1 MPRNG
6 AVIKSV
12 FALISNSRA
21 SLLAFSHRLRSA
33 AAPMFGD
40 SSWKKKIV
48 SARTRLRRLGYYLN
62 RTAPSAGLS
71 LLLLTTAQAGD
82 PDRIEMRIEMF
93 GTAGV
98 RVATNHTIV
107 EETAD
112 RYAITTDVESRGIA
126 AVFIDLTS
134 HSEVRGRLTNNAA
147 FPEAYLGVVHRNGVV
162 NQNQVKYPATGLV
175 TGETTPPAETHT
187 PVTPQL
193 MRGTVDQLTAFFIIE
208 RQLAHRGSCA
218 LVVAVFDGRRR
229 YDLHFTD
236 AAPEVSQ
243 ASADRNFAG
252 ATQVCHMRRVAI
264 AGFLDDSGLTEGAYA
279 GELWFAR
286 LLPGDLM
293 IPVQMEFST
302 EFGKVTG
309 SLAELRG
316 RGVHQVFTK

>member
-1 MPRNG
+1 MPRTG

-12 FALISNSRA
+12 VALISKSCA
-21 SLLAFSHRLRSA
+21 SLLAISHRHRS
-33 AAPMFGD
+33 AAPMFGGGL
-40 SSWKKKIV
+40 WKKKIA
-48 SARTRLRRLGYYLN
+48 SARARFPRLAYYLN
-62 RTAPSAGLS
+62 RTAPSAALS
-71 LLLLTTAQAGD
+71 LLFLTTAQADD

-98 RVATNHTIV
+98 HVATNHTVV
-107 EETAD
+107 EEAAG

-126 AVFIDLTS
+126 ALFIDLTS
-134 HSEVRGRLTNNAA
+134 HSEVRGRLTNGAA
-147 FPEAYLGVVHRNGVV
+147 LPEAYLGMVHRNGVV
-162 NQNQVKYPATGLV
+162 NQNQVKYPANGVV
-175 TGETTPPAETHT
+175 TGESTPPAETHT

-193 MRGTVDQLTAFFIIE
+193 MRGTVDQLTAFFMIE
-208 RQLAHRGSCA
+208 RQLAFRGSCA

-236 AAPEVSQ
+236 VAPEVSQ
-243 ASADRNFAG
+243 VSADRNFAG

-264 AGFLDDSGLTEGAYA
+264 AGFLDDSGLTEGAYE

-309 SLAELRG
+309 RLAELRG
-316 RGVHQVFTK
+316 RGVHQLFTK

>member
-1 MPRNG
+1 MPRTS
-6 AVIKSV
+6 AVIKSM
-12 FALISNSRA
+12 FALISKSCA
-21 SLLAFSHRLRSA
+21 SLLAISHRHRSA
-33 AAPMFGD
+33 APRFGGGL
-40 SSWKKKIV
+40 WKKRIA
-48 SARTRLRRLGYYLN
+48 SARARFQRLAYYLN
-62 RTAPSAGLS
+62 RIAPSAALS
-71 LLLLTTAQAGD
+71 LLFLTTAQAGD

-98 RVATNHTIV
+98 HVATNHTIV
-107 EETAD
+107 EEAAD

-134 HSEVRGRLTNNAA
+134 HSEVRGRLTNGAA
-147 FPEAYLGVVHRNGVV
+147 LPEAYLGIVHRNGVV
-162 NQNQVKYPATGLV
+162 NQNQVKYPANGVV
-175 TGETTPPAETHT
+175 TGESTPPAETHT

-193 MRGTVDQLTAFFIIE
+193 MRGTVDQLTAFFMIE
-208 RQLAHRGSCA
+208 RQLAFRGSCA

-236 AAPEVSQ
+236 VAPEVSQ
-243 ASADRNFAG
+243 VSADRNFAG

-264 AGFLDDSGLTEGAYA
+264 AGFLDNSGLTEGAYE

-309 SLAELRG
+309 RLAELRG
-316 RGVHQVFTK
+316 RGVHQLFTK

>member
-1 MPRNG
+1 MPRTG

-12 FALISNSRA
+12 FALVSNSCA
-21 SLLAFSHRLRSA
+21 SLLAISHRHRSA
-33 AAPMFGD
+33 APMLGG
-40 SSWKKKIV
+40 SLWKKEIA
-48 SARTRLRRLGYYLN
+48 SARARFQRLAYYLN

-71 LLLLTTAQAGD
+71 LFLLTAAQAGD
-82 PDRIEMRIEMF
+82 PNRIEMRIEMF

-98 RVATNHTIV
+98 HVATNHTTV
-107 EETAD
+107 EEAAN
-112 RYAITTDVESRGIA
+112 RYAITTDAESRGIA

-134 HSEVRGRLTNNAA
+134 HSEVRGRLTNGAA

-162 NQNQVKYPATGLV
+162 TRNRVKYAANGVV
-175 TGETTPPAETHT
+175 TGESTPPAETPT
-187 PVTPQL
+187 PVAPPL
-193 MRGTVDQLTAFFIIE
+193 MRGTIDQLTAFFMIE
-208 RQLAHRGSCA
+208 RQLAYRGSCA

-236 AAPEVSQ
+236 VAPEDSPVT
-243 ASADRNFAG
+243 ADRNFG

-293 IPVQMEFST
+293 IPVQMEFRT

-309 SLAELRG
+309 RLAELRG
-316 RGVHQVFTK
+316 RGVHQLFTK